1 MKRKY
6 LLLAFAILFFIIACA
21 EKPESNSSDKDN
33 YVKNDTTE
41 FYSFIKKFD
50 KKDSIIFVEL
60 DKLSITES
68 IDSIEDGGANIKN
81 EDELIEKFE
90 LSPTVEIVM
99 QTLNHDST
107 GRFNFNEKISVEEFT
122 MKLDKPEFER
132 FLFTPFKIQ
141 TVNNKI
147 TTIKEKYLP

>member
-90 LSPTVEIVM
+90 LSPTVEIAM

-107 GRFNFNEKISVEEFT
+107 GRFNFNEKVPAENFIKYFE
-122 MKLDKPEFER
+122 KPGSER
-132 FLFTPFKIQ
+132 FKFTPFIIKA
-141 TVNNKI
+141 VNNQI
-147 TTIKEKYLP
+147 ITIKEKYLP